1 MILSNMSI
9 PCNEAFSCLATWAKS
24 LGETEDA
31 ALFEETLSEENDD
44 DEKLTEIA
52 EKAVNEMASA

>member
-1 MILSNMSI
+1 MSI